1 MTQELMR
8 HSLYFAGPG
17 RVEVRQEPMPVAG
30 VGQVLVQTA
39 VSAVSAGT
47 EMLLYRGQFPQEM
60 ALDETIAALAG
71 GVAYPVKYGYAAVGR
86 VVAVGAGV
94 DEGWLN
100 RLVFA
105 FNPHESHFVADAAQV
120 LPVPEGMSAET
131 AVFLPNMETAV
142 SFVMDGQPMIGEQV
156 LVLGQGVVGL
166 LTTALLAQFPLAS
179 LVAVD
184 GYPLRREWSQ
194 QLGAHHSLDTSMPL
208 PAGFAADL
216 VYELSG
222 NPIAL
227 NGAIEAVRYNGRIL
241 VGSWYGNKPA
251 TLNLGGKFHRQ
262 HLQLISSQVS
272 YIAPQWNGR
281 WDKPRRLTTAWQML
295 TRLQPQRLITHQ
307 LPITQAVHAY
317 HLLDQTPQQVLQLV
331 FSYKT

>member
-1 MTQELMR
+1 MR

-94 DEGWLN
+94 EDGWLN

-120 LPVPEGMSAET
+120 LPVPAGMSAET

-179 LVAVD
+179 LVAID

-194 QLGAHHSLDTSMPL
+194 RLGAHHSLDTSLPL

-216 VYELSG
+216 VYELSS
-222 NPIAL
+222 NPAAL
-227 NGAIEAVRYNGRIL
+227 NAAIEAVRYNGRIL

-272 YIAPQWNGR
+272 HIAPQWNGR

-295 TRLQPQRLITHQ
+295 TRLQPQRLITQ
-307 LPITQAVHAY
+307 QVPITQAAHAY
-317 HLLDQTPQQVLQLV
+317 HLLDQTPHQVLQLV
-331 FSYKT
+331 FSYKLPSN

>member
-1 MTQELMR
+1 MGRWQVSGSKFQVSGFKWQTAHCSLFGGFMTQELMR

-17 RVEVRQEPMPVAG
+17 RVEMRQEPMPVAG
-30 VGQVLVQTA
+30 VGQVLVKTA

-47 EMLLYRGQFPQEM
+47 EMLLY
-60 ALDETIAALAG
+60 
-71 GVAYPVKYGYAAVGR
+71 
-86 VVAVGAGV
+86 
-94 DEGWLN
+94 
-100 RLVFA
+100 
-105 FNPHESHFVADAAQV
+105 FVADAAQV

-184 GYPLRREWSQ
+184 GYSLRREWAQ
-194 QLGAHHSLDTSMPL
+194 QLRAHHSLDTSLPL
-208 PAGFAADL
+208 LAGFAADL

-222 NPIAL
+222 NPAAL
-227 NGAIEAVRYNGRIL
+227 DAAIEAMRYNGRIL
-241 VGSWYGNKPA
+241 VGSWYGNKPT

-272 YIAPQWNGR
+272 HIAPQWNGR
-281 WDKPRRLTTAWQML
+281 WDKPRLFNNLR
-295 TRLQPQRLITHQ
+295 H
-307 LPITQAVHAY
+307 
-317 HLLDQTPQQVLQLV
+317 
-331 FSYKT
+331 F